1 MADEINKEVTKK
13 TADAAKK
20 ANKPKKEGN
29 IFSRAWKRIKK
40 FFKDEKGECKKV
52 VWPNAKTVVKSSCVV
67 LAVVIVVGLVI
78 YGFDTGI
85 SQLLGLLKSIAE
97 KAGDNNTTEAAEGMI
112 RAFLG
117 F

>member
-1 MADEINKEVTKK
+1 MADEIKKEVTKK
-13 TADAAKK
+13 TDDTAKK
-20 ANKPKKEGN
+20 ASKPKKEGN
-29 IFSRAWKRIKK
+29 IFSRIWKRVKK

-52 VWPNAKTVVKSSCVV
+52 VWPSAKTVVKSSCVV

-85 SQLLGLLKSIAE
+85 SQLLGLLKSVAE
-97 KAGDNNTTEAAEGMI
+97 NAGETTTAAAEGMI
-112 RAFLG
+112 GTFLG